1 MRRQLVI
8 GNWKMNGSSASSSNL
23 LSELLVGLNAGRV
36 DAAEMAVCVP
46 YVYLSAAADAI
57 KGSSLK
63 LGAQNVSQF
72 DSGAYTGEVSP
83 SMLADLGCH
92 YVLVGHSERRS
103 LFGESSQIV
112 AEKFV
117 AAQASGLTPVLC
129 VGETLEE
136 REAGSTLAVVES
148 QIAAVIESVG
158 PEGLLNSVIAYE
170 PVWAIGT
177 GLTATPEQAQEV
189 HQYIRRCLGEAGEK
203 ICILYGGSVKA
214 SSAGE
219 LFAQADI
226 DGGLVGGA
234 SLQGEEFLAIGQ
246 AAK

>member
-8 GNWKMNGSSASSSNL
+8 GNWKMNGSSASNKAL
-23 LSELLVGLNAGRV
+23 LSELITGLNEGRV
-36 DAAEMAVCVP
+36 DAAELAVCVP
-46 YVYLSAAADAI
+46 YVYLSAVADAI
-57 KGSSLK
+57 RGSSLK

-72 DSGAYTGEVSP
+72 DKGAYTGEISP
-83 SMLADLGCH
+83 SMLADLGCD

-103 LFGESSQIV
+103 LFGENSQVV

-136 REAGSTLAVVES
+136 RQAGSTLAVVES
-148 QIAAVIESVG
+148 QIAAVLERVSLG
-158 PEGLLNSVIAYE
+158 ALLNSVSAYE

-189 HQYIRRCLGEAGEK
+189 HQFIRGCLGEQGQK
-203 ICILYGGSVKA
+203 ISILYGGSVKA